1 MNAVKAPKPEYNFID
16 TATLSDQVNA
26 LILEYCSLYGIDIN
40 NYKER
45 TGIKHNEV
53 NNILRYCYKKLFKP
67 EKPLYNNQASN
78 INYDDIEQLHCVVD
92 VFLDICM
99 FFNKALGLF
108 SFSIFT
114 GIASNT
120 LSNWVNNGETL
131 NPERLRLLKS
141 IQEYNQ
147 GALIS
152 NLKDTPVGALAVANN
167 DHETG
172 LEWSKNQMQVTA
184 QSVYFLPSERVDRMR
199 LAKPEDNN
207 DSV

>member
-1 MNAVKAPKPEYNFID
+1 MNTVKAPKPEYNFID

-199 LAKPEDNN
+199 LNKPEENGEG
-207 DSV
+207 V

>member
-1 MNAVKAPKPEYNFID
+1 MNTVKAPKPEYNFID

-114 GIASNT
+114 GINHD
-120 LSNWVNNGETL
+120 TL
-131 NPERLRLLKS
+131 NRWINSDETSNPKRYALLKTVR
-141 IQEYNQ
+141 EYNQ

-172 LEWSKNQMQVTA
+172 LEWSKNTMQVTA

-199 LAKPEDNN
+199 LNKPEDNN
-207 DSV
+207 GNV